1 MGIWGENGTFFHNL
15 FNHWKQW
22 RSRSLTSV
30 HRLSCEQ
37 PRQSTHAEGRAW
49 PLLNIIS
56 VDLYGLL
63 QCNDC
68 WFWALIAC
76 VWQKQKGSEV
86 YYCFDTVS
94 KGKLFT
100 SILIQPFVN
109 TQQRKN
115 AESSPSASGVTEFPL
130 ALVGAGLDSVY
141 VVHSSITDNELMCF
155 IYWCFFAEQC
165 IGFLWFGEIQK

>member
-1 MGIWGENGTFFHNL
+1 MPSHVCIHELLSLIATWEKLCKGLDYLLFFFFYAAKEVPATGIWGANGTLFHNL
-15 FNHWKQW
+15 FNHWKQL
-22 RSRSLTSV
+22 RSRSVTSV

-37 PRQSTHAEGRAW
+37 PCQSTGAEGRAW
-49 PLLNIIS
+49 PVLNIIS

-76 VWQKQKGSEV
+76 VWQNHKGSQV

-109 TQQRKN
+109 TQQRKML
-115 AESSPSASGVTEFPL
+115 SPILLLVEPL
-130 ALVGAGLDSVY
+130 S
-141 VVHSSITDNELMCF
+141 
-155 IYWCFFAEQC
+155 
-165 IGFLWFGEIQK
+165 FLWL